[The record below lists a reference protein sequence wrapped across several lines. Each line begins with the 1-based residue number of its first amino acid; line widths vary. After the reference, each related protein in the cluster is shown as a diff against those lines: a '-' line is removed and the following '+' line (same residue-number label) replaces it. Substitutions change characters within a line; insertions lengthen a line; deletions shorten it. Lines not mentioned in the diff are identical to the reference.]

1 MSYQKMKDMQAQID
15 ALNRKFDGLTAPSIL
30 AGGGQGD
37 GSVKKQCDLL
47 KLRGN

>member
-1 MSYQKMKDMQAQID
+1 MKQ
-15 ALNRKFDGLTAPSIL
+15 FDGLTASSIL
-30 AGGGQGD
+30 AKGQGD

>member
-30 AGGGQGD
+30 AGGQSN

-47 KLRGN
+47 KLKGN